1 MADVT
6 FKLVFNDIGK
16 ITAALEPRAEAII
29 NKTARDVQLVA
40 KNSMSGP
47 KTGKTYIRGG
57 RVHVA
62 SAKHEAPAID
72 MGNLFN
78 SVKIKPLK
86 RLTRVIYP
94 EADYGAI
101 LELYKSR
108 PWLKP
113 ALMGRKKAFI
123 AAMGAL
129 FDE

>member
-1 MADVT
+1 MTDTT
-6 FKLVFNDIGK
+6 FKLIFNDIGK
-16 ITAALEPRAEAII
+16 ITAMLEPRAEAII
-29 NKTARDVQLVA
+29 NKTAHDVQLVA

-47 KTGKTYIRGG
+47 KTGNTYIRGG

-62 SAKHEAPAID
+62 SAPGEAPAID
-72 MGNLFN
+72 TGNLVN
-78 SVKIKPLK
+78 SIMSKSAG
-86 RLTRVIYP
+86 RLSWIVGTNV
-94 EADYGAI
+94 DYGAI